1 MRVTSRPSRS
11 GRATGPRLALGAIAI
26 VLPLAAAAELSNDS
40 MLGAGLRSRPAY
52 DGADARHTEIVPVI
66 RYLGEPWFLR
76 STQGVLEGGLRT
88 ALASG
93 LHLGTQLAY
102 EAGRQ
107 SSESRFLQDRH
118 LGTIARGASL
128 GLQLEWDQAF
138 GPVPTTWLAR
148 TRSNTDRGLGTQA
161 DLRLSAGVFQHAGF
175 GAGVFAQ
182 ATWADAKATR
192 AYHGVDAA
200 AAAASGLPVFR
211 PGSGWLS
218 TSLGLLWSVDLGRQ
232 WIVVGSLEARRLRGD
247 AAHSPLTQSRSN
259 PAASAGLA
267 YRY

>member
-102 EAGRQ
+102 VRISAIVDARFSLIVDGETASSRTRRGGAQAPGRNVAQ
-107 SSESRFLQDRH
+107 PS
-118 LGTIARGASL
+118 TISLKRSAARGVAGPVL
-128 GLQLEWDQAF
+128 GLD
-138 GPVPTTWLAR
+138 
-148 TRSNTDRGLGTQA
+148 
-161 DLRLSAGVFQHAGF
+161 
-175 GAGVFAQ
+175 
-182 ATWADAKATR
+182 
-192 AYHGVDAA
+192 
-200 AAAASGLPVFR
+200 
-211 PGSGWLS
+211 
-218 TSLGLLWSVDLGRQ
+218 
-232 WIVVGSLEARRLRGD
+232 
-247 AAHSPLTQSRSN
+247 
-259 PAASAGLA
+259 
-267 YRY
+267 